1 MDGETGVSQRRQ
13 FPAGR
18 GGDGPRR
25 RAIEGVDFAILDE
38 EFDLKAQGYYTS
50 LVVVPVGHHSV
61 EDFNATLPKSR
72 LPQSTT
78 ITEI

>member
-1 MDGETGVSQRRQ
+1 
-13 FPAGR
+13 
-18 GGDGPRR
+18 
-25 RAIEGVDFAILDE
+25 
-38 EFDLKAQGYYTS
+38 
-50 LVVVPVGHHSV
+50 VVVPVGHHSA